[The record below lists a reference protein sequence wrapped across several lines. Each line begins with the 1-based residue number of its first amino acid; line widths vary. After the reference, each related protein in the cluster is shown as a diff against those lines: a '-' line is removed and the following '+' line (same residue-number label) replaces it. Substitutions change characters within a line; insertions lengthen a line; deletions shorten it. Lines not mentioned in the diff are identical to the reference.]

1 MPCLLLFD
9 GDESL
14 VEKVKKLLS
23 YCESLDDEST
33 ERNVPKK
40 IKLEEAQV
48 IDENGSKIENTD
60 SSDLD
65 LAEIEVVDEASC
77 DANCEWLSFQDMK
90 LSKSDKA
97 IIENGQCLNDLH
109 IHFAQNMLQYY
120 FPDAEGLKNSLFQY
134 RMKLAVSYNIVQ
146 ILHTRSSHWVVI
158 SNVQSGAAD
167 VIDIYDTMYDQVD
180 HVTMNVIHSIFD
192 GKVQINLVKDL
203 QKQKGGTDCGVF
215 AIAIATSLL
224 HKVPVLKFNQSSL
237 RDHLISCFENYM
249 LTPFP

>member
-1 MPCLLLFD
+1 MP
-9 GDESL
+9 
-14 VEKVKKLLS
+14 

-40 IKLEEAQV
+40 IKLEEAQI

-158 SNVQSGAAD
+158 LNVQSGAAD

-180 HVTMNVIHSIFD
+180 HITMNVIHSIFD
-192 GKVQINLVKDL
+192 GKVQRNLVKDL
-203 QKQKGGTDCGVF
+203 QKQKGGGVF
-215 AIAIATSLL
+215 AIAIATPLL

-237 RDHLISCFENYM
+237 
-249 LTPFP
+249 